1 MMRGRVPPGFAIF
14 MPATPVSLVE
24 LRHLTFGYG
33 ERVVLDDVCLTVPRG
48 KVTALMGA
56 SGGGKTTMLRL
67 IGGQNRAQSGELLFD
82 GQDVTRMDQI
92 ALYAARRRM
101 GMLFQFGALFA
112 DLSVFENVAFP
123 LREHTDL
130 PESLIRD
137 IVLMKLNAVGLRGS
151 RDMMPSE
158 VSGGMARRIALA
170 RAIALDPELVMYD
183 EPFSGLDPIS
193 LGTAARLIRQ
203 LNDSMGLTSI
213 FVSHELEQTLAIA
226 DHVIILANGKVATQ
240 GTPDEVRHSTDPL
253 VYQYVNAEIDGPV
266 RFHYPGPTI
275 EEDFGLGARP

>member
-1 MMRGRVPPGFAIF
+1 MPPI
-14 MPATPVSLVE
+14 PPESLVE
-24 LRHLTFGYG
+24 LRNLTFGYG
-33 ERVVLDDVCLTVPRG
+33 ERVILDNVSLSVPRG

-56 SGGGKTTMLRL
+56 SGGGKTTILRL
-67 IGGQNRAQSGELLFD
+67 IGGQNRAQAGEMLFD
-82 GQDVTRMDQI
+82 GQDVTPMNQTQ
-92 ALYAARRRM
+92 LYAARRRM

-130 PESLIRD
+130 PEALIRD
-137 IVLMKLNAVGLRGS
+137 IVLMKLNAVGLRGA
-151 RDMMPSE
+151 RDLMPSE

-193 LGTAARLIRQ
+193 LAIAADLIRK

-213 FVSHELEQTLAIA
+213 FVSHELEQTFAIA
-226 DHVIILANGKVATQ
+226 DHVIILANGKIATQ
-240 GTPDEVRHSTDPL
+240 GTPEQVRQSTDPL
-253 VYQYVNAEIDGPV
+253 VYQYVNALADGPV
-266 RFHYPGPTI
+266 RFHYPGPTVDA
-275 EEDFGLGARP
+275 DFGVEAAL